1 MKTTDYP
8 SIQQFRNFVELRD
21 YAPATKEEYVRYVRV
36 AARHFGADPAAL
48 TEAQLREFFL
58 HVRQSGRY
66 GSVSLNSLKCSLR
79 LFFRDHLRVAEGWRV
94 FADLRIQRE
103 ESLPAV
109 LSQDEVARVLGC
121 LREPR
126 FRSCLT
132 LIYHCGLR
140 VGEAVAIEVTDIK
153 TARQALHI
161 RNAKGRKERM
171 VPIAPAMIEQLR
183 AFWRSHQNPRWLFPS
198 PGRNWRFDS
207 QQLAARMKEATG
219 HLSISAVQLAFRLA
233 RAQAGLPTG
242 ACVHTL
248 RHSYATHL
256 LEAGVSLRHISEYLG
271 HNSLDTTAV
280 YLHLTAPNEARAREA
295 ISQLLVRVQKPAA

>member
-1 MKTTDYP
+1 MKPTDYP
-8 SIQQFRNFVELRD
+8 SIQRFRDFVALRD
-21 YAPATKEEYVRYVRV
+21 YAPNTKDEYVRYVRV
-36 AARHFGADPAAL
+36 AARHFDADPATL
-48 TEAQLREFFL
+48 TEAQLRDFFL

-66 GSVSLNSLKCSLR
+66 GPVSLNALKCSLR
-79 LFFRDHLRVAEGWRV
+79 LFFRDHLRVGAEWRV
-94 FADLRIQRE
+94 FSDLRIQRT
-103 ESLPAV
+103 ESLPVV
-109 LSQDEVARVLGC
+109 LGQEEVARILGS

-126 FRSCLT
+126 FRTCLT

-140 VGEAVAIEVTDIK
+140 VGEAVALEVTDIQS
-153 TARQALHI
+153 ARGVLHI
-161 RNAKGRKERM
+161 RGAKGRKERL

-183 AFWRSHQNPRWLFPS
+183 AFWRTHRNPRWLFPS

-207 QQLAARMKEATG
+207 QQLGTRLKEAPG
-219 HLSISAVQLAFRLA
+219 HLSIGAVQHAFRLA
-233 RAQAGLPTG
+233 RAQAGLRTE

-248 RHSYATHL
+248 RHCFATHL

-295 ISQLLVRVQKPAA
+295 LAQLLARVQSPVA